1 MLDLSEYPFQLSK
14 STIDAETSSISHLI
28 SPVKFV
34 NNVINHKSF
43 DSGITIFDDYEDAL
57 FTKSDKTVD
66 ELFLDKVDGLR
77 YFADKDLLLIPAKID
92 KYLEDSLDVTR
103 NAVISYYNLQ
113 PGNKWGLN
121 TVTELPDTMP
131 KPASVKVT
139 NVEKHYYVGNSRVF
153 LYVDLPSNL
162 YSSIVIPEQ
171 AISFD
176 IDTMSYI
183 TKTKNQQQLF
193 DRINYVAENGF
204 DRPLRL
210 LLNSN
215 VAITLID
222 GDEEDFLIA
231 HYLGLPSIPVVFIV
245 ADDLVRQY
253 VVSQSNNGFI
263 DRYPYHITRK
273 VEPDFN
279 KEGLNEIIGPNIGIS
294 KLMEDAG
301 I

>member
-14 STIDAETSSISHLI
+14 STINVETSSISHLI

-34 NNVINHKSF
+34 NNVINHESF

-92 KYLEDSLDVTR
+92 KYLEDNLSVTK

-113 PGNKWGLN
+113 PENKWGLN
-121 TVTELPDTMP
+121 TVTELPDIMP

-139 NVEKHYYVGNSRVF
+139 NVEKQYYVGNGRVF
-153 LYVDLPSNL
+153 LYADLPSNL

-176 IDTMSYI
+176 VDTMSYI

-193 DRINYVAENGF
+193 NRINYIAENGF

-231 HYLGLPSIPVVFIV
+231 HYLGLPSVPVVLIV

-263 DRYPYHITRK
+263 DRSPYHITRK

-279 KEGLNEIIGPNIGIS
+279 KEGLNEILGPNIGIA